1 MAFGVQGDGMSFN
14 ISIKQMPGSKVN
26 SHKSS
31 IMRLCG
37 HCVRNICSNC
47 CYIHAKPIQALVWI
61 IKYIFPATRKG
72 RMEVTF
78 FKNKKTITNRR
89 LIDAKENLLNDYKRD
104 KDQPLIIEL
113 IGKTKER

>member
-1 MAFGVQGDGMSFN
+1 
-14 ISIKQMPGSKVN
+14 
-26 SHKSS
+26 
-31 IMRLCG
+31 
-37 HCVRNICSNC
+37 
-47 CYIHAKPIQALVWI
+47 
-61 IKYIFPATRKG
+61 
-72 RMEVTF
+72 MEVTF